1 MRKLLRGLA
10 VIVVALLLVAVVA
23 LLFGRHRL
31 YSRPDWYRAKHL
43 TAAQSE
49 AAANSADQKMIAARS
64 QIAEAYAAQTRA
76 ARANNAAQTQPGSA
90 FTLDLTE
97 DEINAWIPKWEGELG
112 WKSKAAAYVKDP
124 AIIFRKQEIILAGEV
139 KKWNSIVSLHFVPTL
154 ADGKLQIK
162 LTQVTAGTLPLPRA
176 SWDGYL
182 QKLTSALS
190 AKLPELQRKANI
202 DQHGRANSAAVEAA
216 MSELLLN
223 TLNDQ
228 PAEAALFLPDQLGRS
243 GSLPVKIT
251 DVTADDGTLS
261 LSVEPMDAPQRTALL
276 DELKEPTNVATAA
289 SR

>member
-1 MRKLLRGLA
+1 MKKLLRGLA
-10 VIVVALLLVAVVA
+10 VVVAALLVVAVVA
-23 LLFGRHRL
+23 VLLGRHWL
-31 YSRPDWYRAKHL
+31 YSRPDWYHAKHL

-64 QIAEAYAAQTRA
+64 QIAQAYAAQTRA
-76 ARANNAAQTQPGSA
+76 ARAGKAAQTQPDSA

-112 WKSKAAAYVKDP
+112 WKKAAAYVKDP
-124 AIIFRKQEIILAGEV
+124 AIIFRKQEIILAGDV
-139 KKWNSIVSLHFVPTL
+139 KKWDSIVSLHFLPTL
-154 ADGKLQIK
+154 VDGKLQIK

-176 SWDGYL
+176 SWDSYL
-182 QKLTSALS
+182 QKLTSSLS
-190 AKLPELQRKANI
+190 AKLPELQRKAEI

-223 TLNDQ
+223 TLNDR

-251 DVTADDGTLS
+251 DVTVDDGTLS
-261 LSVEPMDAPQRTALL
+261 LSVEPMDAQQRTALL
-276 DELKEPTNVATAA
+276 DELKEPTSSATA
-289 SR
+289 SNR

>member
-1 MRKLLRGLA
+1 MKKLLRGLA
-10 VIVVALLLVAVVA
+10 IVVVALLLAAVVA
-23 LLFGRHRL
+23 LLLGRHRL
-31 YSRPDWYRAKHL
+31 YSRPDWYRARHL
-43 TAAQSE
+43 SATESE

-76 ARANNAAQTQPGSA
+76 ARAKNAIQTQPASP

-97 DEINAWIPKWEGELG
+97 DEINSWIPKWEGELG
-112 WKSKAAAYVKDP
+112 WKSKAANYVKDP
-124 AIIFRKQEIILAGEV
+124 AIFFRKQEIILAGEV

-154 ADGKLQIK
+154 EDGKLQIK

-190 AKLPELQRKANI
+190 TKLPELQRKADI

-223 TLNDQ
+223 TLNGE
-228 PAEAALFLPDQLGRS
+228 PAEPALFLPDQLGRS

-251 DVTADDGTLS
+251 DVTVVDGTLS

-276 DELKEPTNVATAA
+276 DELRGPTNSATAA